1 MNGIMQSITQSR
13 IWATSIAWLLRLS
26 VFMRTNIVD
35 MDKMGKPLRGRA
47 GGLPVV
53 LLMEDHRADSLG
65 LLALVL
71 QVVVLDGGR
80 GFLHAHLPAEGVADT
95 DAEVGHRDPAD
106 RVAYVIVASRL
117 ALELHPAEIEWAHA
131 SEGDVQL
138 ILEERFGK
146 AQHSGLKTTVPSL
159 QVVALGRC
167 HDVGAHS
174 DIPRKGLLVTE
185 HDVALPAMVTQI
197 KLFAAHVDVSDTSV
211 QGEAGLACGVPIDEG
226 VEAGLL
232 VAGDVAVGAVQHVAL
247 VEAVLLDAVVADA
260 LTECQVDYPLRVE
273 EVVDKADVVYLL
285 GVEVGVTVADRGW
298 VRAVDVGI
306 EQRDARPADAQVVG
320 SPDVLRVVD
329 LVGEVGRRDEVAVV
343 QLEVVGLPQPGD
355 DVLPRVLIAQA
366 GGERQALD
374 VSPVFGI
381 ARQDAVLM
389 AVVEAARPRVV
400 LRPSGR
406 NSPSARCCRAGYTW
420 RPGRACARRRSAC

>member
-1 MNGIMQSITQSR
+1 M
-13 IWATSIAWLLRLS
+13 IA
-26 VFMRTNIVD
+26 
-35 MDKMGKPLRGRA
+35 
-47 GGLPVV
+47 
-53 LLMEDHRADSLG
+53 
-65 LLALVL
+65 
-71 QVVVLDGGR
+71 QV
-80 GFLHAHLPAEGVADT
+80 E
-95 DAEVGHRDPAD
+95 
-106 RVAYVIVASRL
+106 
-117 ALELHPAEIEWAHA
+117 
-131 SEGDVQL
+131 
-138 ILEERFGK
+138 
-146 AQHSGLKTTVPSL
+146 
-159 QVVALGRC
+159 
-167 HDVGAHS
+167 
-174 DIPRKGLLVTE
+174 
-185 HDVALPAMVTQI
+185 
-197 KLFAAHVDVSDTSV
+197 LFAAYVNVGDTSV
-211 QGEAGLACGVPIDEG
+211 QCETGLACGIPIDEG
-226 VEAGLL
+226 IESGLL
-232 VAGDVAVGAVQHVAL
+232 VAGDVAVGAVQYVAL

-285 GVEVGVTVADRGW
+285 GVEVGVTVADRGR

-389 AVVEAARPRVV
+389 AVVEAARLVPELFFAHQVV
-400 LRPSGR
+400 IV
-406 NSPSARCCRAGYTW
+406 
-420 RPGRACARRRSAC
+420 